1 MRTQSSC
8 VRKHLNLV
16 EIQMTTPKNIRIKD
30 IAKMAGVS
38 QGTVDRVL
46 HNRGNISAS
55 ALSKVNEV
63 LEKINYRPNLIA
75 RSLVRGENLKI
86 AVIIPDPEL
95 DAYWAEA
102 QRGISQAQEE
112 WAHYGVLIQSYYYVH
127 DGNSSLEHSAQEVL
141 KAKPDGVVIA
151 PLYYQQ
157 AVPILMLLNEKDIPY
172 ILFNTN
178 IPESKSLGFIGQDL
192 YQSGMLAGQLMSL
205 DHENHEKLIILN
217 IGKEEDMKDSIYLKE
232 KEQGFKAFF
241 ERNAHYSYTI
251 ECMDL
256 DHTNPSFEKKVETL
270 IDDKNVKGFF
280 ITTSRAVSTISS
292 ILDQSARKD
301 IRLIGYD
308 LLEDNLNYLKK
319 GVIRFLINQNP
330 KRQSFLGISHLAN
343 HLLFKKVPPKMEL
356 FPLEIIT
363 QQNIESYIASAI
375 H

>member
-1 MRTQSSC
+1 
-8 VRKHLNLV
+8 
-16 EIQMTTPKNIRIKD
+16 
-30 IAKMAGVS
+30 
-38 QGTVDRVL
+38 
-46 HNRGNISAS
+46 
-55 ALSKVNEV
+55 
-63 LEKINYRPNLIA
+63 
-75 RSLVRGENLKI
+75 
-86 AVIIPDPEL
+86 
-95 DAYWAEA
+95 
-102 QRGISQAQEE
+102 
-112 WAHYGVLIQSYYYVH
+112 
-127 DGNSSLEHSAQEVL
+127 
-141 KAKPDGVVIA
+141 
-151 PLYYQQ
+151 
-157 AVPILMLLNEKDIPY
+157 
-172 ILFNTN
+172 
-178 IPESKSLGFIGQDL
+178 
-192 YQSGMLAGQLMSL
+192 
-205 DHENHEKLIILN
+205 
-217 IGKEEDMKDSIYLKE
+217 
-232 KEQGFKAFF
+232 
-241 ERNAHYSYTI
+241 
-251 ECMDL
+251 MDL

>member
-1 MRTQSSC
+1 
-8 VRKHLNLV
+8 
-16 EIQMTTPKNIRIKD
+16 MTTPKNIRIKD

-46 HNRGNISAS
+46 HNRGNISAK

-63 LEKINYRPNLIA
+63 LDKINYKPNLIA

-86 AVIIPDPEL
+86 AVIIPDPQL

-112 WAHYGVLIQSYYYVH
+112 WAHYGILTQPSYYVH
-127 DGNSSLEHSAQEVL
+127 DGNSSLEQVAQEVL
-141 KAKPDGVVIA
+141 MTKPDGVVIA
-151 PLYYQQ
+151 PLYYQK

-192 YQSGMLAGQLMSL
+192 YQSGMLAGQLMGL
-205 DHENHEKLIILN
+205 DHGNHEKLIILN

-241 ERNAHYSYTI
+241 ERNAQYSYTI

-280 ITTSRAVSTISS
+280 ITTSRAVSTIASVLESS
-292 ILDQSARKD
+292 SRKD